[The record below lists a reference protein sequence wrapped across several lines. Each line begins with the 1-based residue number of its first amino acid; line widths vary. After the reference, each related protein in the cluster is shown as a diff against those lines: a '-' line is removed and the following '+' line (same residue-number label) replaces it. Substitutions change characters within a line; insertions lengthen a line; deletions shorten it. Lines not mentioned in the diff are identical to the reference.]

1 VSASTERTVVRPA
14 RVRRRLPLWPAAALL
29 GALCAAVAVS
39 PTRLGLLAAAA
50 LAVSAGLVLLERP
63 AAVLAGLLVATVLFE
78 NERHSLVPTAAEFYR
93 GPPSA
98 LDLLL
103 ALVVLGLALHA
114 ARGRATI
121 YLPGSFTLPLVVLA
135 TAACAGIAGGY
146 LSGADPAALLF
157 DLRGV
162 VYLILLPVLVVSLLG
177 GRERVRLAVV
187 VAGVLA
193 VVKGIEG
200 LASWLVGAGRS
211 IEGTTLT
218 FYAPGANFFLL
229 VFISAVLAALV
240 MRVPLPFWTKL
251 AAGLAFAVI
260 ILSFRRSFW
269 IALPLS
275 LLAVL
280 VIASGARLRLLVVPA
295 VVVLGLAAFL
305 AVTTYGG
312 PQLNGPVGKRFQSL
326 SPTRVRADKFDRYRI
341 DEAAN
346 VRDELRRHP
355 LTGLGLGVP
364 WQKRHPLPVDL
375 DGGQNYTHVV
385 AFWFWLKLGLAGL
398 IAYVWLMLTAIAA
411 GLRIWRRHPEPIVR
425 VAGVAV
431 AASLPALAVA
441 ETTGSFTG
449 ADARFSVLMGA
460 LFGWLA
466 AAAAQTHGNEST

>member
-1 VSASTERTVVRPA
+1 VSAHTDPAAVRPT
-14 RVRRRLPLWPAAALL
+14 RSRRPLALWPAAALL
-29 GALCAAVAVS
+29 AALCAAVAVS
-39 PTRLGLLAAAA
+39 PTRLGPLAAAV
-50 LAVSAGLVLLERP
+50 LAASVGLVLLERP
-63 AAVLAGLLVATVLFE
+63 AAVLAGLLVATILFE
-78 NERHSLVPTAAEFYR
+78 NERHSLVPVSADFYR

-103 ALVVLGLALHA
+103 AIVVVGLALHA
-114 ARGRATI
+114 ASGRATI

-135 TAACAGIAGGY
+135 TAACAGIAAGY
-146 LSGADPAALLF
+146 LGGADRTALVI

-162 VYLILLPVLVVSLLG
+162 VYLVVLPVLVVSLL
-177 GRERVRLAVV
+177 RSRQAVRLCVV

-193 VVKGIEG
+193 AVKGIEG
-200 LASWLVGAGRS
+200 LTSWLVGAGRS

-218 FYAPGANFFLL
+218 FYAPSANFFLI
-229 VFISAVLAALV
+229 VFVSAVFGALV

-260 ILSFRRSFW
+260 VLSFRRNFW

-275 LLAVL
+275 LLATL

-295 VVVLGLAAFL
+295 LAVLGLSAVL

-312 PQLNGPVGKRFQSL
+312 PQLSGPVGKRFESL
-326 SPTRVRADKFDRYRI
+326 SPTSIRADKYDRYRL

-346 VRDELRRHP
+346 VRAELRRHP

-364 WQKRHPLPVDL
+364 WQERHPLPVEL
-375 DGGQNYTHVV
+375 DGGRYYTHVV

-398 IAYVWLMLTAIAA
+398 VAYVWLMVAAIAA

-431 AASLPALAVA
+431 AAALPALAVA

-466 AAAAQTHGNEST
+466 AAAAQAQGDEST